1 MGGAKTLSIIIAANI
16 KGLEKAMGKA
26 NKSIG
31 SFASNA
37 ARFGSMLTFGV
48 TAPIVAMGKASMD
61 TFVNFENSM
70 AKVGAVTGA
79 TVQDFAM
86 LTAEAKRLGAETQ
99 YTAQQFADLQ
109 LVLGRK
115 GFDPNQIKG
124 MTGAISDLA
133 LATGEDL
140 TLAAETVS
148 STINAFNLDA
158 SEAGSVANTLASAA
172 ANSSIQLSTFA
183 TAFGHAG
190 SSAKAVGVNVE
201 ELSAMMGVLMD
212 NGIKASKAGTGLR
225 KVFGKLNEQGIPFGK
240 TLEHLASGQLSLD
253 QAQKMV
259 GVTAANQLMILA
271 QNQDRISELSKE
283 YENNTGRLKEMADIM
298 GNTTFANVK
307 KMQSAMEAARLE
319 FGRVIAEA
327 LMPIIK
333 FLTKA
338 AKWFSQ
344 LSDGTKR
351 FITITLGLM
360 AAIGPLLLVLGGL
373 SALLPIITTGWGI
386 LSGAVA
392 FFGKVLL
399 ASLLPIIKFI
409 ALGAAIGSVIMYIVG
424 NWDAF
429 KERLTDLSW
438 WKNLLLDM
446 IITLIKI
453 NPINALI
460 KVVNKGLEALGRETI
475 TNPFDTITD
484 FFEQQKDKPTEYEH
498 SFTGFVDGVVTG
510 LDKTRNALQPAIDK
524 FKDFFSV
531 ASGGGE
537 EGSDEGLFG
546 SLLSEDALK
555 WQEWSDNLTEKL
567 ATQKANIER
576 WKNTFIG
583 IGQDIAVS
591 FADNFTELLMSGENL
606 GQGLK
611 KIFLD
616 ILKQMVAMIIKAA
629 ILAAI
634 ISVIFPGSAAA
645 GASFGGN
652 FQNLL
657 RGGSA
662 FGGAFADG
670 GKPPLGKVSLVGER
684 GPELFV
690 PNQAGSIIPNGSFG
704 GAVIPDV
711 RITGDDLLIVFDR
724 ANRRKSRR

>member
-86 LTAEAKRLGAETQ
+86 LTAEAKRLGSETQ
-99 YTAQQFADLQ
+99 YTAQQFSDLQ

-140 TLAAETVS
+140 SLAAETVS

-158 SEAGSVANTLASAA
+158 TQASSVANTLASAA
-172 ANSSIQLSTFA
+172 ANSSLQLSTFS

-190 SSAKAVGVNVE
+190 ASAKAVGVNVE

-225 KVFGKLNEQGIPFGK
+225 KVFGKLNEQGIPFAE
-240 TLEHLASGQLSLD
+240 TLDKIASGEINLN

-271 QNQDRISELSKE
+271 QNKDKISELSDE
-283 YENNTGRLKEMADIM
+283 YKNNTGRLKEMADIM
-298 GNTTFANVK
+298 GKTTFANIK
-307 KMQSAMEAARLE
+307 KMQSAMETARLE
-319 FGRVIAEA
+319 FGKVIAEA

-333 FLTKA
+333 WLTKA
-338 AKWFSQ
+338 AKWFSG
-344 LSDGTKR
+344 LSDGAKK
-351 FITITLGLM
+351 FITITFGIM
-360 AAIGPLLLVLGGL
+360 AAIGPLLLILAGL
-373 SALLPIITTGWGI
+373 SALLPIITTGWGL
-386 LSGAVA
+386 LSSAVIW
-392 FFGKVLL
+392 FGKALL

-409 ALGAAIGSVIMYIVG
+409 ALGALIGSLLMYLVG

-438 WKNLLLDM
+438 WKNMFLDM
-446 IITLIKI
+446 IVTLIKH
-453 NPINALI
+453 NPINYLI
-460 KVVNKGLEALGRETI
+460 KVINKGMAALGKKGI

-484 FFEQQKDKPTEYEH
+484 FFEDQKDKPTEYEH
-498 SFTGFVDGVVTG
+498 AFTGFVDGVVIG
-510 LDKTRNALQPAIDK
+510 LEKTRNALQPAIDK

-531 ASGGGE
+531 ATGGE
-537 EGSDEGLFG
+537 EGDEGLFG
-546 SLLSEDALK
+546 SLLDDDALA
-555 WQEWSDNLTEKL
+555 WGEWSDNLTEKL
-567 ATQKANIER
+567 ATQQANIQR
-576 WKNTFIG
+576 WKN
-583 IGQDIAVS
+583 AVASYGNQLAIS
-591 FADNFTELLMSGENL
+591 FADNFSELLMSGENL
-606 GQGLK
+606 AAGLK
-611 KIFLD
+611 KIFAD
-616 ILKQMVAMIIKAA
+616 ILKQIIAMVIKAA

-634 ISVIFPGSAAA
+634 FSMFPGLGGI
-645 GASFGGN
+645 GASGAKSFTDILQGMM
-652 FQNLL
+652 
-657 RGGSA
+657 
-662 FGGAFADG
+662 GGAFADG
-670 GKPPLGKVSLVGER
+670 GKPPLGKVSLVGEN

-690 PNQAGSIIPNGSFG
+690 PSSSGSIIPNGSFG
-704 GAVIPDV
+704 GGGGIPDV
-711 RITGDDLLIVFDR
+711 RISGEDLIIVFDR
-724 ANRRKSRR
+724 ARRHRNSLG